1 MQSDAT
7 GVACPNEKVK
17 PCCLKFIFFFSS
29 PKTAWG
35 CFFENHFGR
44 AIRFTSGKWLSLNQ
58 GVLTG
63 LVLFQMR
70 WFFFFH
76 FSPHQQKW
84 HQNHESKE
92 TAWKQGNG
100 IKARKQ
106 HQSKETA
113 WKQENSLKA
122 RKQHQSKELGNTPRK
137 NWGIHIAAFLS
148 RQPLVKGER
157 LVRYEVN
164 AVMPQGG
171 LETSTSIFK
180 GEEVLLTNHLWR
192 LQWALNPGS
201 SKKACV
207 TASARV
213 WYLEPKWL
221 R

>member
-7 GVACPNEKVK
+7 GVASPNEKVR

-29 PKTAWG
+29 PKTARA

-44 AIRFTSGKWLSLNQ
+44 AIQFTSGKWLSLDQ

-63 LVLFQMR
+63 LALFQIR

-76 FSPHQQKW
+76 FSLHQQKW
-84 HQNHESKE
+84 HQKHESKE
-92 TAWKQGNG
+92 TASKQGNG
-100 IKARKQ
+100 MKTRKR

-113 WKQENSLKA
+113 FRHANSMKA

-164 AVMPQGG
+164 AVMQPSGA
-171 LETSTSIFK
+171 F
-180 GEEVLLTNHLWR
+180 
-192 LQWALNPGS
+192 AP
-201 SKKACV
+201 
-207 TASARV
+207 
-213 WYLEPKWL
+213 WL
-221 R
+221 I